1 MTKEEQL
8 RALYNANGLERED
21 IHLLELGGKKIPIIK
36 REGIEKIQAKNKM
49 KINFDLVYHSP
60 DCKTAIIKANGVCGE
75 GEKFVSVETYGEVSP
90 ENYKNKTPYPI
101 AMAEKRAL
109 SRCVLK
115 LSGFY
120 SLGVFGEDEAD
131 DFKPK
136 N

>member
-1 MTKEEQL
+1 MP
-8 RALYNANGLERED
+8 APIGV
-21 IHLLELGGKKIPIIK
+21 KKIPIIK

-49 KINFDLVYHSP
+49 KINFDLTYHSE
-60 DCKTAIIKANGVCGE
+60 DCKTAIIKASGVMGD
-75 GEKFVSVETYGEVSP
+75 GKDFVSVETYGEVSP
-90 ENYKNKTPYPI
+90 ANNTNKYPI

-131 DFKPK
+131 DFKQR
-136 N
+136 